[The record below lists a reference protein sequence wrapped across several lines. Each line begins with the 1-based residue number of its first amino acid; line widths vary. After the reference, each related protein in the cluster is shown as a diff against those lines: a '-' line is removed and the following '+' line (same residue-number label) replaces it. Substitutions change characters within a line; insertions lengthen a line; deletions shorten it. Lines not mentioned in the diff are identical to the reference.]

1 MNKTKLGAIAAMI
14 GMSALA
20 SSAQADNL
28 PITSSFA
35 PGSMPNSQTANT
47 TPKGTCTAGSGGIGL
62 GGSMSSI
69 RENVQRKQDGA
80 TLNLQIS
87 FENVFYDT
95 MSNINASGVNIAV
108 SGIAVL
114 TFTYPSNPAIGGS
127 LLFDLPFTVKNLGR
141 LSGT

>member
-69 RENVQRKQDGA
+69 RENVQR
-80 TLNLQIS
+80 NLQIS